1 MQHYSSSS
9 EQSIASDEERRSQY
23 MRLNGTYDL
32 IKMIGEGSTC
42 KVWLA
47 RSVGNPK
54 MKFAIKLLFSKPST
68 HSEPERGQEV
78 EWLRLCM
85 RTHTADNG
93 QRRNISA
100 CSLLKQAKELCQL
113 LWQRSAR

>member
-54 MKFAIKLLFSKPST
+54 MKFAIKLMSSQ
-68 HSEPERGQEV
+68 H
-78 EWLRLCM
+78 M
-85 RTHTADNG
+85 RH
-93 QRRNISA
+93 
-100 CSLLKQAKELCQL
+100 KQSRAIV
-113 LWQRSAR
+113 

>member
-1 MQHYSSSS
+1 
-9 EQSIASDEERRSQY
+9 

-54 MKFAIKLLFSKPST
+54 MRFAIKLMSSQ
-68 HSEPERGQEV
+68 H
-78 EWLRLCM
+78 M
-85 RTHTADNG
+85 RH
-93 QRRNISA
+93 
-100 CSLLKQAKELCQL
+100 KQSRAIV
-113 LWQRSAR
+113 